1 MELQLGL
8 HDVYFA
14 VIGARV
20 TSQGAT
26 KPQSFALSTNRGR
39 AIARARKIHALWR
52 AQPGGLWTLEA
63 YRQAKRIA
71 KGEA

>member
-26 KPQSFALSTNRGR
+26 KPQSFALMCSVDYFST
-39 AIARARKIHALWR
+39 AH
-52 AQPGGLWTLEA
+52 
-63 YRQAKRIA
+63 
-71 KGEA
+71 